1 MEATPIKTPERRRH
15 RRFQTEFDVDL
26 VLFSGS
32 RAGDQ
37 ITGKVIN
44 ISREGVGIILRSEV
58 ARGTQVALTIFSD
71 EDQSVCS
78 GEVIWSREING
89 EIIQGIRISQWS
101 YLDPAIERQIQTTK
115 LPL

>member
-1 MEATPIKTPERRRH
+1 MEASPIKTPERRRH

-44 ISREGVGIILRSEV
+44 ISREGVGVVLRSEISH
-58 ARGTQVALTIFSD
+58 GTQVALTIFSD

-78 GEVIWSREING
+78 GEVIWNKEING
-89 EIIQGIRISQWS
+89 EMVQGVRISQWS
-101 YLDPAIERQIQTTK
+101 YLDPEIEHQLQRAK
-115 LPL
+115 